1 MFYHRAHGEATDR
14 AKSPFPLRLLISLCG
29 FKTNLKTYNMITPE
43 KLKETLAEETGH
55 PDFDETFRLVREK
68 TFEVVNLINDRL

>member
-1 MFYHRAHGEATDR
+1 
-14 AKSPFPLRLLISLCG
+14 
-29 FKTNLKTYNMITPE
+29 MITPE